1 MNDRNKLLELE
12 GVFEETLDNLFHNK
26 GDDEDEG

>member
-1 MNDRNKLLELE
+1 MNDREKLLDLE
-12 GVFEETLDNLFHNK
+12 GVFDETLNEHKNNK